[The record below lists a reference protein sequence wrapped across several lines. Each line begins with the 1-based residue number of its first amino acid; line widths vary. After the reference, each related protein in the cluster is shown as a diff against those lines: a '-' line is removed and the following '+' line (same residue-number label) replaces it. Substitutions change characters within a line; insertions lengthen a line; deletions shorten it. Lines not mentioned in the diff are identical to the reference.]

1 MNKQISKTIA
11 NQMSKPIATQ
21 MSKPIATSIAI
32 SIALINLLLVNPEAN
47 AANCIQASAAT
58 NQQANAAT
66 NQQQNIARAQQ
77 NTFRAQQNTFRAQQA
92 WSSSQQSPTRSVT
105 EFQSQTLTQMVELPE
120 LPQYTGQMTF
130 VTGTCFPYAKS
141 GSSYTMKLRTL
152 EFQESVRDWYQASL
166 EQTGWKIEKAMCN
179 GKTVAA
185 WKGKLLVQIIVM
197 PPSHQRFR
205 SDVLIRYRS
214 GS

>member
-1 MNKQISKTIA
+1 MNKQISKSIA
-11 NQMSKPIATQ
+11 NQMSKSIATQ

-32 SIALINLLLVNPEAN
+32 SIALINLLFVNPEAN

-77 NTFRAQQNTFRAQQA
+77 NTFRAQQVS
-92 WSSSQQSPTRSVT
+92 SSSQQTPTRSVT

>member
-11 NQMSKPIATQ
+11 KPTAKQ

-32 SIALINLLLVNPEAN
+32 SIALINLLFANPEAN

-66 NQQQNIARAQQ
+66 YQQANAANNQQQNIARAQQ
-77 NTFRAQQNTFRAQQA
+77 NTFRAQQV
-92 WSSSQQSPTRSVT
+92 WSGSQQTPTRSAT

-214 GS
+214 GG